1 MRIYSRSTHPSGFY
15 VYAYIRSKDSATAPA
30 GTPYYIG
37 KGKKGRAWGKEHSVN
52 LPKNDS
58 FIVILEENLTELG
71 ALAIERRLIRW
82 WGRKDQGTGILGNRT
97 DGGDGSPGRI
107 GQKHSEETKAHLSKV
122 KKGKPGWIPSEEQK
136 RLKSL
141 KLKGI
146 PHSAERAA
154 KMGRSHKK
162 PIVCQ
167 NVMYPSRR
175 DAALSLGI
183 PESTVGFRVKSKSF
197 PDWYKII
204 STLS

>member
-1 MRIYSRSTHPSGFY
+1 MTTYSRYPRGYY
-15 VYAYIRSKDSATAPA
+15 VYAYIRNKTTENGPA
-30 GTPYYIG
+30 GSPYYIG
-37 KGKKGRAWGKEHSVN
+37 KGKYNRAWQPHHTPRDQSYI
-52 LPKNDS
+52 L
-58 FIVILEENLTELG
+58 ILEENLTELG
-71 ALAIERRLIRW
+71 AFAIERRLIRW
-82 WGRKDQGTGILGNRT
+82 YGRLDLGTGILRNRT
-97 DGGDGSPGRI
+97 DGGDGSAGRI

-167 NVMYPSRR
+167 NVTYPSRR

-197 PDWYKII
+197 PDWYKIT